1 MIDSSYGVYYRRNGG
16 NIMKNWADILKN
28 LTILTAVRP
37 FFYYPLLLCL
47 ALSWWLTEKFNLG
60 SWVYIPGFFFGL
72 GGSAMVA
79 TNFISPSPAI
89 RRRNGK
95 RPNSIFLLTIIIKRR
110 EWVYDLFK
118 DLAPAIKKE
127 TKRVGTFHFSVSS
140 SWIVFVFSTHA
151 GRKKS
156 PLTTR

>member
-1 MIDSSYGVYYRRNGG
+1 
-16 NIMKNWADILKN
+16 MKNWADILKN
-28 LTILTAVRP
+28 LTILTQ
-37 FFYYPLLLCL
+37 FGLSFITPLLLCL

-79 TNFISPSPAI
+79 YKLYLSVTAI

-110 EWVYDLFK
+110 E
-118 DLAPAIKKE
+118 
-127 TKRVGTFHFSVSS
+127 
-140 SWIVFVFSTHA
+140 
-151 GRKKS
+151 
-156 PLTTR
+156 